1 MGRASGEHI
10 LPLANNISNLIR
22 NNSKT
27 KFLGLYFLT
36 TCIFYLKAYKPTN
49 MYGFMLCRTAQFCAI
64 KSLYL
69 DTSYL
74 IFCPIIMHVSNQSSN
89 FMD

>member
-1 MGRASGEHI
+1 MYI
-10 LPLANNISNLIR
+10 LPKGI
-22 NNSKT
+22 
-27 KFLGLYFLT
+27 
-36 TCIFYLKAYKPTN
+36 KPTN

>member
-1 MGRASGEHI
+1 MYI
-10 LPLANNISNLIR
+10 LPKGIH
-22 NNSKT
+22 
-27 KFLGLYFLT
+27 
-36 TCIFYLKAYKPTN
+36 AYK
-49 MYGFMLCRTAQFCAI
+49 YVWIYALYTAQFCAI